1 MSSAADSIEEGKSAP
16 LATGSGAPIEAA
28 KEDALR
34 QKQSNLQR
42 IQLRKQA
49 VRAWPRE
56 KKVEKLGVYSSC
68 KADESCKCNGWK
80 NPNPTGNPPRPD
92 ASQPVASL
100 EDLCRYET
108 IRMYFYSSSITSG
121 SPNIALQLLV

>member
-1 MSSAADSIEEGKSAP
+1 MSSSADSSEESKGGSA
-16 LATGSGAPIEAA
+16 AAAGSDAA

-49 VRAWPRE
+49 VRAWPRD

-80 NPNPTGNPPRPD
+80 NPNPPGNPPRPD

-100 EDLCRYET
+100 DDPCRYRYLVFRVLNRKFSNVT
-108 IRMYFYSSSITSG
+108 KTK
-121 SPNIALQLLV
+121 IAD

>member
-1 MSSAADSIEEGKSAP
+1 MSSTADSPEESPKSAP
-16 LATGSGAPIEAA
+16 VAAGSGGAPAAGVASSDAA

-42 IQLRKQA
+42 IQMRKQA

-100 EDLCRYET
+100 YDPCRFVVY
-108 IRMYFYSSSITSG
+108 ILY
-121 SPNIALQLLV
+121 LWW

>member
-1 MSSAADSIEEGKSAP
+1 MSAAADSPPEEGKTGQPA
-16 LATGSGAPIEAA
+16 GSGASEAAA
-28 KEDALR
+28 KEDSLR

-49 VRAWPRE
+49 VRAWPRD

-100 EDLCRYET
+100 DDHCRFTLIMTCYISE
-108 IRMYFYSSSITSG
+108 
-121 SPNIALQLLV
+121 

>member
-1 MSSAADSIEEGKSAP
+1 MSSTADSPDDAK
-16 LATGSGAPIEAA
+16 TGSSAGNSGTGTSAAGANSETA

-68 KADESCKCNGWK
+68 KADENCKCNGWK

-100 EDLCRYET
+100 DDPCR
-108 IRMYFYSSSITSG
+108 
-121 SPNIALQLLV
+121 